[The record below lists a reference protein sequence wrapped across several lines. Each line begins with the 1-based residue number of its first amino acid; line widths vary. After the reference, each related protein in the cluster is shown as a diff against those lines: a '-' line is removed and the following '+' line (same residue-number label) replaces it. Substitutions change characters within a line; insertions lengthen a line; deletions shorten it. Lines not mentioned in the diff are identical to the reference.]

1 MTIGA
6 KRPHGLPLVGLIQS
20 EPEDQGRG
28 WGKRCPSPR
37 RVGDKSLCLLFHS
50 ALSGLDGFHSTGGE
64 GGGLSAVPRPPV
76 PMLIPSSNILPGTP
90 RNNV

>member
-64 GGGLSAVPRPPV
+64 GGTVCCTPATRSNANPLQQHPPRH
-76 PMLIPSSNILPGTP
+76 TQK
-90 RNNV
+90 